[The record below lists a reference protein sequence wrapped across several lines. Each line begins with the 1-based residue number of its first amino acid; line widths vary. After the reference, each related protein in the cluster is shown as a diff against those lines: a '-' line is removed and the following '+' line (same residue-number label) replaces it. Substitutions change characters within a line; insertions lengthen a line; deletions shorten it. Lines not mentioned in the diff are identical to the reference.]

1 LSQGT
6 KPVHGAMIAERR
18 DQLRALLRKAVSGAA
33 SLVLEVGSGHGHFL
47 TAYSAAHPKELCI
60 GIDIASDRVGRAN
73 RKRERARL
81 SNLHFILADSDDFLD
96 AMPDGV
102 KFSAVFILFPDP
114 WPKRRHE
121 KHRVFKPAFLDA
133 IAAKTVK
140 GTGLYFRTD
149 HEPYFRDAVDIVR
162 AHPGWIES
170 DPSGWPFEE
179 PTVFQKR
186 AERHF
191 TLVAARG

>member
-1 LSQGT
+1 
-6 KPVHGAMIAERR
+6 MIAERR
-18 DQLRALLRKAVSGAA
+18 DQLRLLLSRAVSGAK
-33 SLVLEVGSGHGHFL
+33 SLVLEIGSGHGHFL

-60 GIDIASDRVGRAN
+60 GIDIASDRVVRAN
-73 RKRERARL
+73 RKRERAKL
-81 SNLHFILADSDDFLD
+81 PNLHFILADSEDFLD

-121 KHRVFKPAFLDA
+121 KHRVFKLAFLDA
-133 IAAKTVK
+133 IAARTAK

-149 HEPYFRDAVDIVR
+149 HEPYFLDAVGIVR
-162 AHPGWIES
+162 AHPGWSES
-170 DPSGWPFEE
+170 DPSSWPFEE

-191 TLVAARG
+191 SLVASRR

>member
-1 LSQGT
+1 M

-18 DQLRALLRKAVSGAA
+18 DQLRALLSKAISGAK

-47 TAYSAAHPKELCI
+47 TAYSAAHPAELCI
-60 GIDIASDRVGRAN
+60 GIDIASDRVARAN
-73 RKRERARL
+73 RKRERAKL

-133 IAAKTVK
+133 IAARTEK
-140 GTGLYFRTD
+140 GAGLHFRTD
-149 HEPYFRDAVDIVR
+149 HEPYFSDAVDIVR
-162 AHPGWIES
+162 AHPGWNES
-170 DPSGWPFEE
+170 DPGGWPFEE

-186 AERHF
+186 ADRHF

>member
-1 LSQGT
+1 M

-18 DQLRALLRKAVSGAA
+18 DQLRGLLSRAISG
-33 SLVLEVGSGHGHFL
+33 STNLVLEVGSGHGHFL

-60 GIDIASDRVGRAN
+60 GIDIASDRVVRAN
-73 RKRERARL
+73 RKRERAKL

-96 AMPDGV
+96 AMPVGV

-121 KHRVFKPAFLDA
+121 KHRVFKATFLDA
-133 IAAKTVK
+133 IAARTGK

-162 AHPGWIES
+162 THPAWIES
-170 DPSGWPFEE
+170 DPGAWPFEE

-191 TLVAARG
+191 TLVASRG